1 MVAYGH
7 RIMRYEINGS
17 AVRPIRG
24 AVDIN
29 FTCPLVGPPALTFRV
44 NKKLNGS
51 LPDYFEVAYEYKVA
65 AGDWVEPDNAR
76 FIAIKQSYDDATED
90 DFISVT
96 CVDIATFY
104 LRKERM
110 PESVQVVQ
118 APGSAIGQ
126 AVVAAQAR
134 GWAPGLTFDFDA
146 SEDSSGNPW
155 SSDEALVLN
164 YSFGTSIDSV
174 LAQFIDGE
182 QLVIR
187 RVGRTIRVWEAFPA
201 IGGAIGF
208 PEIGRA
214 PVARPVE
221 KSIEDLTTVVRVK
234 GESAAYEVALTGAP
248 ASFGRLVTTVD
259 GGLATSGQATKI
271 GTVAGR
277 NINKVQTQF
286 TVTEEASATL
296 YAPFLN
302 FQIGSSEWVR
312 SGTDEPATQRKLVE
326 IQVRGQADGAIFFDY
341 TFDFLLRDKV
351 AQVVGNTNTAPNP
364 VGTTPIPPSVGGGGG
379 GGYYAFVTNLTGP
392 GGLVSFAFEE
402 SPGSS
407 PPENVAAVGT
417 NVNGLLSLGSRVLVL
432 PVENS
437 VDGVNW
443 QIIDLVSTEVPDVP
457 PPVTPPAGTA
467 TALNTAVWGSFGV
480 WRTDQGWRV
489 FRGQSTGGTIPFGTI
504 DAPLMPISYTAGI
517 EQGWKYHSKRDNL
530 PGGTPKPGLSFDTTG
545 LASATE
551 SSGSTTASRNT
562 VVYTGFMFNNS
573 NDPSK
578 IWSLNA
584 AGTAYVFKDSY
595 GLCQIST
602 SANNARSTEA
612 GHYLLPAEVRPSSKQ
627 YLMGMRSS
635 TTIADILFA
644 NTDGTWNAEEQ
655 IPKTGGIYLYL
666 SADSTLTWTTVNLQN
681 EYVHGTGALNSLEM
695 GQGPL
700 QYCIH
705 PDGFVLW
712 RGIAHSG
719 LSGQPANF
727 VLPEEIRPA
736 FRVRFPH
743 PVVYQGISDLDPT
756 GFFINRRGAP
766 PSETNVV
773 YGGMVAYM
781 IA

>member
-134 GWAPGLTFDFDA
+134 GWAPGLIFDFDA

-234 GESAAYEVALTGAP
+234 GESAAYEVALSGAP

-296 YAPFLN
+296 YAPFAN
-302 FQIGSSEWVR
+302 FQIGSLEWVR

-341 TFDFLLRDKV
+341 TFNFLLRDKV
-351 AQVVGNTNTAPNP
+351 AQVVGNTNTASNP
-364 VGTTPIPPSVGGGGG
+364 TGAPSIPSGGGGGGAG

-443 QIIDLVSTEVPDVP
+443 QIIDLVSTEVPDTP
-457 PPVTPPAGTA
+457 PVVTPPAGTS
-467 TALNTAVWGSFGV
+467 TALNTAVWGSYGV

-489 FRGQSTGGTIPFGTI
+489 FRGYYGPGTVPFGTI
-504 DAPLMPISYTAGI
+504 DAPLFSISKVRGI
-517 EQGWKYHSKRDNL
+517 NGQGWKYFSRRDNISASTA
-530 PGGTPKPGLSFDTTG
+530 GAGLTFDTTG
-545 LASATE
+545 LATIVE
-551 SSGSTTASRNT
+551 SVDTILANRNS
-562 VVYTGFMFNNS
+562 VLLTGFMLNNS

-578 IWSLNA
+578 IWSMND
-584 AGTAYVFKDSY
+584 AGTQYVFKDSY
-595 GLCQIST
+595 GLCQLL
-602 SANNARSTEA
+602 A
-612 GHYLLPAEVRPSSKQ
+612 GGTNSSPGAIDLPSEVRPASKQ
-627 YLMGMRSS
+627 YLMERRTATTFDTTRLFVDPDGSWSGEANNNSS
-635 TTIADILFA
+635 
-644 NTDGTWNAEEQ
+644 
-655 IPKTGGIYLYL
+655 GGLYLYL
-666 SADSTLTWTTVNLQN
+666 AADSTLTWTTVNLQN
-681 EYVHGTGALNSLEM
+681 EYVHGSGIEDNLEM

-712 RGIAHSG
+712 RGVAHSG
-719 LSGQPANF
+719 LSGQPVNF
-727 VLPEEIRPA
+727 VLPPEVRPA
-736 FRVRFPH
+736 FRVRFTH
-743 PVVYQGISDLDPT
+743 PYLFQGVADLDPT
-756 GFFINRRGAP
+756 GFFINRRASG
-766 PSETNVV
+766 TGQNVV